1 MGPSNRFRMI
11 ERLIIRAFGPP
22 TEVVER
28 VVEGMERRALA
39 EGEVRLRIIASPI
52 NPADT
57 NWIEGTYGVKPC
69 LPETP
74 GSEACAEVTESR
86 SRLHSVGSRVIFLGY
101 AHGWQG
107 ERIAQEDEIFPVP
120 SGLAA
125 EQLAML
131 KVNPATA
138 WLMLRS
144 VGELPKNGAV
154 LQNAA
159 NSGVG
164 QCVAQ
169 IARALGIPCV
179 HFLRRKEDHEWLR
192 GMGAEAVFADDAE
205 GQEQARCYLRD
216 KGLHAVLALNAVGG
230 ESALRLLDL
239 LAPEGLHL
247 TYGAM
252 SRRPLTVPNK
262 FLIFQNI
269 HVQGFWLSSWMK
281 GASAE
286 EIRNVY
292 RQLLALMAAGNLE
305 QRIDSSYRLNEAN
318 AALARNATVGRR
330 GKVMFVM
337 D

>member
-1 MGPSNRFRMI
+1 MGRNNRFRMN
-11 ERLIIRAFGPP
+11 ERLIIRAFGAP
-22 TEVVER
+22 TEVGERIVEDVER
-28 VVEGMERRALA
+28 LPLA
-39 EGEVRLRIIASPI
+39 VGEVRVKILASPI

-57 NWIEGTYGVKPC
+57 NWMEGTYGVKPI

-74 GSEACAEVTESR
+74 GSEACAEVIESR
-86 SRLHSVGSRVIFLGY
+86 SLLHAVGSRVIFLGY

-107 ERIAQEDEIFPVP
+107 ERIAREEEIFSIP
-120 SGLAA
+120 STLAA

-138 WLMLRS
+138 WLMLQS
-144 VGELPKNGAV
+144 FGTLPKNGAV

-179 HFLRRKEDHEWLR
+179 HFLRRKEDHEWLL
-192 GMGAEAVFADDAE
+192 GLGAEAVFSDDAD
-205 GQEQARCYLRD
+205 GQEQARCYLRE
-216 KGLHAVLALNAVGG
+216 KGLHAVLAFNAVGG

-269 HVQGFWLSSWMK
+269 RVQGFWLTSWMK
-281 GASAE
+281 GAAAE
-286 EIRNVY
+286 EVRDVY
-292 RQLLALMAAGNLE
+292 SQLLALMEAGMLE
-305 QRIDSSYRLNEAN
+305 QRVDSRYRLSDAT
-318 AALARNATVGRR
+318 AALERNATEERR
-330 GKVMFVM
+330 GKVMFLM